1 MGTLMQR
8 LTKGGCRSSGGYDD
22 DGGVMSW
29 KAEDRKRALYQ
40 KAKMGG
46 RMDGGRTQEEEDDGV
61 LGTPSDGG
69 AKGKACCNKKRSDY
83 RLIDYNGRQY
93 KEPAQ

>member
-40 KAKMGG
+40 KAKVGEGWMEEGHKRRKMMVSWGHLQTEERKG
-46 RMDGGRTQEEEDDGV
+46 RRAVIRKGV
-61 LGTPSDGG
+61 
-69 AKGKACCNKKRSDY
+69 
-83 RLIDYNGRQY
+83 IIV
-93 KEPAQ
+93 